1 MATTRRIE
9 TNDRIYQRFVPS
21 FQPQISLDVRPVQ
34 TKYTTM
40 QINDERPHVNT
51 PHDNR
56 KLYNVNNDFLPV
68 AYGAPANTFLTNI
81 DQESI
86 LRNQFFAL
94 QKCNQKEYVPSSN
107 SDLYKVEVVGRKENN
122 AHSLLFNQDSF
133 KSSNSK
139 LNFKDN
145 KMFNNNTS
153 IKLN

>member
-21 FQPQISLDVRPVQ
+21 FQPQISLDVRPAQ